1 MDIYAFTPG
10 STPLLISMPHCG
22 TWLPPA
28 LRPRLSEAALAL
40 PDTDWHVDRLY
51 DFAAGLGAGI
61 LRATHSR
68 YVIDLNRPP
77 DDRPLYPGASNTE
90 LVPTTLF
97 DEGPVYRPGAAPDA
111 GEIAERRTRYWR
123 PYHDRLA
130 AELAVLRERFGVAL
144 LFDAH
149 SIRSVVP
156 RFFAGRLPDLNLGT
170 GDGRSAAADLTASL
184 VEVASDSESYSAVL
198 NGRFKGGYI
207 TRTYGRPA
215 DGIHAVQ
222 LELAQATYMDED
234 PPYAFRA
241 DKADAIRPT
250 LHRLLQAMLDWAS
263 QRAVERPART
273 VA

>member
-10 STPLLISMPHCG
+10 TTPLLISMPHCG
-22 TWLPPA
+22 TWLPPE
-28 LRPRLSEAALAL
+28 LRPRLTEAAQAL

-51 DFAAGLGAGI
+51 DFAAGLGAGV

-111 GEIAERRTRYWR
+111 AEIAERRARYWR

-130 AELAVLRERFGVAL
+130 AELAALKERFGVVL

-184 VEVASDSESYSAVL
+184 VEVASEAEGYSAVL

-215 DGIHAVQ
+215 ENIHAVQ

-234 PPYAFRA
+234 PPYGFRE
-241 DKADAIRPT
+241 DKAATIRPV
-250 LHRLLQAMLDWAS
+250 LRRLLEAMLGWAS
-263 QRAVERPART
+263 QPAVDRPART